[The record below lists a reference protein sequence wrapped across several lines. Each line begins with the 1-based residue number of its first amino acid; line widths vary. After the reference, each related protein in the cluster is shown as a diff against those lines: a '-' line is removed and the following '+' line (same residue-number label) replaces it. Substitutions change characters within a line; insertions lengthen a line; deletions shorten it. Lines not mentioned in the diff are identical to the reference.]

1 MCKSTNLNLKQPTP
15 KSQPIIVDRLMK
27 RYITTGD
34 ATSLHNLGCHY
45 YRGRHGLP
53 KSNTRAM
60 ELWQRAGELG
70 HSASYYNIARVY
82 QEERSDEDMASR
94 YYALAAVGGYARTD
108 CRASDASSYLEK
120 TDEESSDYGVE

>member
-1 MCKSTNLNLKQPTP
+1 
-15 KSQPIIVDRLMK
+15 MK

-94 YYALAAVGGYARTD
+94 YYALAAVGGYMPARIAVLATPHHILRKQTKKVQIMGWVD
-108 CRASDASSYLEK
+108 
-120 TDEESSDYGVE
+120 

>member
-1 MCKSTNLNLKQPTP
+1 
-15 KSQPIIVDRLMK
+15 MK

-53 KSNTRAM
+53 KSNTRAI

-94 YYALAAVGGYARTD
+94 YYALAAVGVPARIAVLATHHHIL
-108 CRASDASSYLEK
+108 RK
-120 TDEESSDYGVE
+120 QTKKVQIMG